1 MVRERTEH
9 LESGGRYIFTLK
21 SSLVHPGSI
30 SECQTKLFHDLCMAG
45 RSNGMYKGQSQ
56 SIYTPKVH
64 KRTQMADS
72 SQDIHA
78 VFGKEEGKSSTE

>member
-1 MVRERTEH
+1 
-9 LESGGRYIFTLK
+9 
-21 SSLVHPGSI
+21 
-30 SECQTKLFHDLCMAG
+30 MAG